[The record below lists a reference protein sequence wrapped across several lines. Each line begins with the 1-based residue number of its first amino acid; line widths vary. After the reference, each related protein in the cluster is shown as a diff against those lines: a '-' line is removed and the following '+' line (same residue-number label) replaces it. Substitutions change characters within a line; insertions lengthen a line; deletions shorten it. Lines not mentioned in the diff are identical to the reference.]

1 MLEWIHAHRLCNVNC
16 FDHFYVNKIVISGFT
31 IIFNKQGNN
40 VGLYYDN
47 CKIIYLPLI
56 LSFDFNC
63 NLISI
68 SRLQNHEQNSE
79 FKSRVQKTHHMG
91 KRHVIRHSFNPKSE

>member
-1 MLEWIHAHRLCNVNC
+1 MLVYIMI
-16 FDHFYVNKIVISGFT
+16 IVKLFIC
-31 IIFNKQGNN
+31 
-40 VGLYYDN
+40 L
-47 CKIIYLPLI
+47 LI

-91 KRHVIRHSFNPKSE
+91 KRHVIRHSFNPKNE